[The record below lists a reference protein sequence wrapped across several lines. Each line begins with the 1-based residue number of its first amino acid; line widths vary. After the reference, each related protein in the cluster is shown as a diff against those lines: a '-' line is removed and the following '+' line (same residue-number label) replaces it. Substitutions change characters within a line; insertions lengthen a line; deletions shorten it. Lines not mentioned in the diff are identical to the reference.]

1 MALAQDHRR
10 LRSLLLQL
18 SAPAPA
24 SAAVP
29 RPELRTA
36 CVVGSSVN
44 EFPVWPGV
52 PPGSQGRPNE
62 EAVVNERVRKTH
74 TPTLTA
80 HLPPA
85 EVATGAAVIVCPG
98 GGYRHLA
105 INKEGHQVGQW
116 LATCGVAAFVLKY
129 RLGPPNDA
137 TREEAEAEAL
147 ADALQSLR
155 LVRSRS
161 LEWNI
166 DVQKVGIMGFSAGA
180 HLAVNVLLHAAP
192 EEAPNFLAPIYV
204 YAGGLALSDLG
215 CKAAGVPTF
224 IAGASDDATT
234 PPSQAWA
241 VYEPLHRAGVPVEL
255 HIFERGG
262 HGFGLARAKGAVR
275 AWTHLCEEWMRQHG
289 LCD

>member
-1 MALAQDHRR
+1 MSLAQQHRR
-10 LRSLLLQL
+10 LHSLLSQL

-24 SAAVP
+24 SAVPSRPALRNAV
-29 RPELRTA
+29 A
-36 CVVGSSVN
+36 CSSAL
-44 EFPVWPGV
+44 EFPVWPGA

-62 EAVVNERVRKTH
+62 EVVVNERVRNTH

-80 HLPPA
+80 HHPPA

-129 RLGPPNDA
+129 RLGSPTDA

-155 LVRSRS
+155 LVRSRAP
-161 LEWNI
+161 EWNI
-166 DVQKVGIMGFSAGA
+166 DVQRVGVMGFSAGA
-180 HLAVNVLLHAAP
+180 HLAVNALLHAAP
-192 EEAPNFLAPIYV
+192 AEGPNFLAPIYV
-204 YAGGLALSDLG
+204 YAGGLDLSDLG
-215 CKAAGVPTF
+215 SKAAGVPTF

-255 HIFERGG
+255 HLFERGG
-262 HGFGLARAKGAVR
+262 HGFGLAKAKGPVR